1 MITLISQNAR
11 LCVTIV
17 IKTIF
22 LFRSAFDFEQL
33 FVIDIISMQYKQNWH
48 LFKNGKKVL
57 LTM

>member
-22 LFRSAFDFEQL
+22 WDLTLNSSL
-33 FVIDIISMQYKQNWH
+33 VVIDIISMQYKTKLTPFQKW
-48 LFKNGKKVL
+48 KKVL
-57 LTM
+57 LTT